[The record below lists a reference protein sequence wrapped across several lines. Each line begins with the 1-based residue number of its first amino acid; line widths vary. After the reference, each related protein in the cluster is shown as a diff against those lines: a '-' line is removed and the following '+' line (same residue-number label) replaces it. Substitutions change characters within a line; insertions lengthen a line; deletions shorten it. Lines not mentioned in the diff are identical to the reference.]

1 MQKVASKLILFP
13 HGKLR
18 FLKGRHKYYA
28 KEIKMSISQKVLR
41 SLIREMLL
49 KETPLIDMPVYPNSS
64 PDISR
69 VSVSHPATRST
80 KGNYEA
86 KAKEL
91 MKNTKDNW
99 VLITGNTN
107 TNNFSKSSED
117 YEKWIEGKNYPPGT
131 LVIFVDSPP
140 MEGDSNT
147 PIWQIV
153 HDVFGHSIQNLFV
166 QSFDKEIN
174 DMGVAEEIGE
184 EVAQFM
190 MTLLPKE
197 YQIVWNS
204 EFASD
209 ALPTVLGAIFT
220 EKLKRQRVNAAL
232 PELLGKQI
240 FDASNDEI
248 KSCVDIM
255 FRSVEEWTQNLRNR
269 AINAKG
275 GVKVNFISPW

>member
-1 MQKVASKLILFP
+1 
-13 HGKLR
+13 
-18 FLKGRHKYYA
+18 
-28 KEIKMSISQKVLR
+28 MSISQKVLR

-131 LVIFVDSPP
+131 LVIFVDSSPL
-140 MEGDSNT
+140 EGDSNT